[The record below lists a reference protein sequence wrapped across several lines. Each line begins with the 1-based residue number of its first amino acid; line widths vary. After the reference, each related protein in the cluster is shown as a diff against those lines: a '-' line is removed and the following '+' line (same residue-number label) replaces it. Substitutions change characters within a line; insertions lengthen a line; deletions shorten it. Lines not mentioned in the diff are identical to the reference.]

1 MTNTQILKDEHGNPL
16 FAVIPY
22 LDYLGLLKELD
33 EKNQQ
38 APVSNATEIPLPYS
52 KGAFLDVIRFVDFF
66 HRLHQQGINS
76 IPVDAR
82 NEVLDSLL
90 ERYTTPESQKH
101 PGLDVLIRLYFLP
114 ADSPYKNTRQA
125 VKEVVHSLENTGIF
139 TLTRETFPNFYRA
152 VNAIQYDPNAGL
164 AYLQKH
170 GAIDKNGISTVIS
183 PIPLNPFSA

>member
-22 LDYLGLLKELD
+22 LDYLNLLKELD
-33 EKNQQ
+33 KKNQQ
-38 APVSNATEIPLPYS
+38 APVSNITEIPLPYS

-66 HRLHQQGINS
+66 HSLHQQGINS

-90 ERYTTPESQKH
+90 ERYTTPESQKY
-101 PGLDVLIRLYFLP
+101 PGLDVLIRLCFLP

-139 TLTRETFPNFYRA
+139 TLTTETFPNFYRA
-152 VNAIQYDPNAGL
+152 VNAIQYNPNAGL

-170 GAIDKNGISTVIS
+170 GAIDKNGISTITS